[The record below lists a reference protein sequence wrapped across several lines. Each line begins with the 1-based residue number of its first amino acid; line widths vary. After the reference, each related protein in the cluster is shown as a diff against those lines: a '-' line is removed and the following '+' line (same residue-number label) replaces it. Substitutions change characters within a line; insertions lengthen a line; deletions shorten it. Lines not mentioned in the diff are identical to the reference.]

1 MNKEIFLTTNRY
13 GNPWAAFTYQI
24 DRLKIAITE
33 AGYTYRMITPT
44 DMYKEIPD
52 NELPYAVISLIG
64 NSVALS
70 NTHLHYLRNLELRG
84 VKFINS
90 VFNSIIVDN
99 KMLSHLELKYAGFPV
114 LKTLDLNIDNF
125 PNFENIVTYITDTIG
140 FPCVIKPTS
149 SRATIGIHKINNLGH
164 LKEIMNMLSFFTLR
178 TFDSANTTNVI
189 IQEYLPTGNEV
200 IRVTV
205 LDNQCLGNGMFKIN
219 NNGWKTNPHKGLEGG
234 ERFPYEL
241 DEEIKELSLA
251 VCRHFKLN
259 YMSLDIFK
267 TDNGYIIN
275 ELGAMPGIKGY
286 EEMTP
291 GLDISKLLVEFLLKE

>member
-1 MNKEIFLTTNRY
+1 MKNEIFLTHNR
-13 GNPWAAFTYQI
+13 AFHHWDYHI
-24 DRLKIAITE
+24 DKLKVAFNDVDCTC
-33 AGYTYRMITPT
+33 RMITPT
-44 DMYKEIPD
+44 DMYKEISN
-52 NELPYAVISLIG
+52 NELPYAVIPLIANTHTL
-64 NSVALS
+64 NS
-70 NTHLHYLRNLELRG
+70 THLHYLRNLELHG

-90 VFNSIIVDN
+90 IVNSMTVDN
-99 KMLSHLELKYAGFPV
+99 KMLSHLELKHAGFPV

-125 PNFENIVTYITDTIG
+125 QNISDVVSYVSDTIG
-140 FPCVIKPTS
+140 FPCVIKPV
-149 SRATIGIHKINNLGH
+149 RAHSTIGIHKINNAEH
-164 LKEIMNMLSFFTLR
+164 LSEIMNMLCYFSLR
-178 TFDSANTTNVI
+178 TFDLENTTSVI
-189 IQEYLPTGNEV
+189 VQEYLPTGNEV

-219 NNGWKTNPHKGLEGG
+219 TNGWKTNPHKGLEGG
-234 ERFPYEL
+234 ERFPYEI

-267 TDNGYIIN
+267 TNNGYIVN

-291 GLDISKLLVEFLLKE
+291 GLDISKLLVDFLLRQ